1 MSDPSVFSTLTL
13 PSGGTYEFKDNV
25 ARRLIQELTNAMSG
39 AVHYVGTTTTVLS
52 DGATTKPV
60 MVEGASYTQ
69 KAGDVVDYGSMEYI
83 WNEVSGV
90 WREFGSTG
98 SLKALAFKDSA
109 TGSFTPAGTVNV
121 TPSVTMS
128 KTSVKP
134 IASVGTLPE
143 LVFTVTGENLAIS
156 WSAGALPTA
165 GADVSVA
172 TDVASATATASFTG
186 TPGTVTVS

>member
-13 PSGGTYEFKDNV
+13 PSGNTYEFKDNA
-25 ARRLIQELTNAMSG
+25 ARQAIQDLTNAVSG

-52 DGATTKPV
+52 DGASTKPIT
-60 MVEGASYTQ
+60 VEGETYQQ
-69 KAGDVVDYGSMEYI
+69 KAGDVVNYGNMEYI
-83 WNEVSGV
+83 WNAVSNV

-109 TGSFTPAGTVNV
+109 SGNYTPSGTVSV

-128 KTSVKP
+128 KATVTPFGS
-134 IASVGTLPE
+134 AGTLPE
-143 LVFTVTGENLAIS
+143 LTFTVTGENLAIS
-156 WSAGALPTA
+156 WSAGSLPTA
-165 GADVSVA
+165 GTDVSVA

-186 TPGTVTVS
+186 TQGSVTVS